1 MTEFPSVRK
10 VRIFVASPS
19 DMSDERER
27 VDKVVTRLNRS
38 TARQLGLVL
47 EFTDWSSYV
56 RPSMGDR
63 PEAVILDQL
72 GVDTWDVFIGLL
84 WLKFGTPPGAEDP
97 VTRLPFGGG
106 TQEEFTLAYRSWRRT
121 KRPSIMMY
129 RCERVPAN
137 LRDINGSQLHQVEAF
152 FNEFEPENT
161 TPGLYQTF
169 REAEELEEHLYSHL
183 SALLFDKM
191 KAPPLIVDTT
201 GVKGVLVTGQ
211 AYEVVALSV
220 DIVKHSE
227 MVRTHGVEKVR
238 PLLKWFQQAAFRYCL
253 PPDWAKVIWTPDGGI
268 FVTSGEKMYDRAVM
282 AGIRLL
288 KDVELYNLD
297 PANTIKFRIR
307 TAASD
312 GPLVWEED
320 PAQISADVL
329 NFTKHLE
336 GSGTEPDGFSI
347 TDTVY
352 RCLHESLKREFILR
366 PRFEERRILGY
377 RIPGAAEPLP
387 KRAIPGLVAQ
397 ASEELKA
404 LATRSVQEAT
414 AGVDTVYS
422 QLEEFSRHFMPVDDR
437 WSDRYLKEI
446 DGWTEA
452 LLDAEKAFWLSVQA
466 KCAAEAA
473 SADQI
478 AWRNVADIIGSKRA
492 GAVVPLAEVKAHMQI
507 ALRRTAKPGT
517 VALPVPAPTE
527 KNIETIAGLRLTAE
541 QTKKIRA
548 LIDADNLQEEM
559 ALAELLA
566 TEREALIAAVSSDTL
581 GDLRQPL
588 LNRLWALSDLILID
602 ELQDTRDGLFAA
614 LLRNPI
620 TQVRYGALMRI
631 LRSSKPPEEAFA
643 QLQFTSKGL
652 PFTTSDLHVVWR
664 SAIVGVASPDKLI
677 LSLWKI
683 PVDILW
689 RTIAS
694 QKIRVSSLYAVAQR
708 FKVERDDVR
717 KIFFD
722 CVHGRLMREVQ
733 TNGREFAFIGKLLSI
748 FFADPL
754 FVQSPYFERL
764 DDLLLNLRRS
774 PSSATVGVELFDSIA
789 AKLKRIRED
798 TGNPQATIPAGI
810 ESLPLPVQRHLASE
824 GMYIDSFVMHTN
836 VRIAKETERFV
847 TMANVQRIIG
857 YRQINEQLLHSLLS
871 KKEFFVRLS
880 TLMVALQHPKCTV
893 SFAQTNLPRLNT
905 IAQKRIATDPNAN
918 SAVREIAA
926 RLLKRR

>member
-10 VRIFVASPS
+10 VRIFVASPT
-19 DMSDERER
+19 DMSAERER
-27 VDKVVTRLNRS
+27 VSKVVTRLNRS
-38 TARQLGLVL
+38 TARELGLVL
-47 EFTDWSSYV
+47 EFTDWSTHV
-56 RPSMGDR
+56 RPNMADR
-63 PEAVILDQL
+63 PEAVILEQL

-84 WLKFGTPPGAEDP
+84 WLKFGSPPGAEDP
-97 VTRLPFGGG
+97 VTRLPYGSG
-106 TQEEFTLAYRSWRRT
+106 TQEEFTLAYRSWRST

-137 LRDINGSQLHQVEAF
+137 LREIKATQLQQVEAF
-152 FNEFEPENT
+152 FSEFEAENA

-169 REAEELEEHLYSHL
+169 REAEELEEHLYNHL
-183 SALLFDKM
+183 SALLFEKT

-201 GVKGVLVTGQ
+201 GVKGIFVTSQ
-211 AYEVVALSV
+211 PYEVVALSV

-227 MVRTHGVEKVR
+227 MVRSHGVEKTR
-238 PLLKWFQQAAFRYCL
+238 PVLKWLQQVAFRYCSA
-253 PPDWAKVIWTPDGGI
+253 PDWAKVIWTPDGGI
-268 FVTSGEKMYDRAVM
+268 FVTSGATMHDRAVM
-282 AGIRLL
+282 AGIHIL
-288 KDVELYNLD
+288 KDVELYNLN
-297 PANTIKFRIR
+297 PANDIKFRIR
-307 TAASD
+307 AAASD
-312 GPLVWEED
+312 GPLVWEEN
-320 PAQISADVL
+320 PAEISADVL

-336 GSGTEPDGFSI
+336 GSGTEPNGFSI

-377 RIPGAAEPLP
+377 RTQGAGEPLP
-387 KRAIPGLVAQ
+387 KRAIPSLVAQ

-414 AGVDTVYS
+414 AVVDTVYS
-422 QLEEFSRHFMPVDDR
+422 QLEEFSRHFLPLDDR
-437 WSDRYLKEI
+437 WSDHYIKEI
-446 DGWTEA
+446 DDWAET
-452 LLDAEKAFWLSVQA
+452 LLDAEKAFWVSVQA
-466 KCAAEAA
+466 KCAPEAA
-473 SADQI
+473 GEHG

-492 GAVVPLAEVKAHMQI
+492 GAVVPLAEIKAHTQI

-517 VALPVPAPTE
+517 VAQPAPAPIE
-527 KNIETIAGLRLTAE
+527 KNIETIAGLRITAE
-541 QTKKIRA
+541 QAHKIRA
-548 LIDADNLQEEM
+548 LVHADELQEEM

-566 TEREALIAAVSSDTL
+566 TEREALIAGVSSDTL
-581 GDLRQPL
+581 GELRESL

-602 ELQDTRDGLFAA
+602 ELQDSRDGLFAA
-614 LLRNPI
+614 LLKNPV
-620 TQVRYGALMRI
+620 TRVRYGALMRI
-631 LRSSKPPEEAFA
+631 LRSAKPPAEAFA
-643 QLQFTSKGL
+643 RSQFTSKGL

-664 SAIVGVASPDKLI
+664 SAIVGVANPDKLI
-677 LSLWKI
+677 LALWKV
-683 PVDILW
+683 PVDVLW

-717 KIFFD
+717 KLFFD
-722 CVHGRLMREVQ
+722 CIHGRLMREVQ

-764 DDLLLNLRRS
+764 DDLLLNLRQS
-774 PSSATVGVELFDSIA
+774 PSNATVGVELFDSIA
-789 AKLKRIRED
+789 AKLKQVRED
-798 TGNPQATIPAGI
+798 RGNPQATIPAGI

-847 TMANVQRIIG
+847 TMANVERIIG
-857 YRQINEQLLHSLLS
+857 YRQINEHLLHSLLS
-871 KKEFFVRLS
+871 KKEFFVRPS
-880 TLMVALQHPKCTV
+880 TLMVALRHPKCTL
-893 SFAQTNLPRLNT
+893 SFAHVHLPRLNA
-905 IAQKRIATDPNAN
+905 IALKRIAADTNAN
-918 SAVREIAA
+918 SAVRETVA

>member
-19 DMSDERER
+19 DMSPERER
-27 VDKVVTRLNRS
+27 VGKVVTRLNRS
-38 TARQLGLVL
+38 TARELGLVL
-47 EFTDWSSYV
+47 EFTDWSTYV

-63 PEAVILDQL
+63 PESVILEQI

-84 WLKFGTPPGAEDP
+84 WLKFGSPPGAEDP
-97 VTRLPFGGG
+97 VTRMPYAGG
-106 TQEEFTLAYRSWRRT
+106 TQEEFALAYRSWQST

-129 RCERVPAN
+129 RCERVPKT
-137 LRDINGSQLHQVEAF
+137 LREIKGSQLELIDAF
-152 FNEFEPENT
+152 FSEFEAENA
-161 TPGLYQTF
+161 TPGLYQPF
-169 REAEELEEHLYSHL
+169 LEAEELEDHLYSHL
-183 SALLFDKM
+183 SALLFEKM
-191 KAPPLIVDTT
+191 KAPPLIVDTA
-201 GVKGVLVTGQ
+201 GVKGVFVTGQ
-211 AYEVVALSV
+211 PYEVVALSV

-227 MVRTHGVEKVR
+227 MVRSHGVEKTR
-238 PLLKWFQQAAFRYCL
+238 PLLKWLQQVAFRYCS
-253 PPDWAKVIWTPDGGI
+253 PTDWAKVIWTPDGGI
-268 FVTSGEKMYDRAVM
+268 FVTSGAKMHDRAVM
-282 AGIRLL
+282 AGIRIL

-297 PANTIKFRIR
+297 PANEIKFRIR
-307 TAASD
+307 AAASD
-312 GPLVWEED
+312 GPLVWDEN
-320 PAQISADVL
+320 PAEISADVL

-336 GSGTEPDGFSI
+336 GSGTEPNGFSI

-377 RIPGAAEPLP
+377 RVPGGGELP

-397 ASEELKA
+397 ASEELKL

-422 QLEEFSRHFMPVDDR
+422 QLEEFSRHFLPLDDR
-437 WSDRYLKEI
+437 WSDHYLKEI
-446 DGWTEA
+446 DGWAET
-452 LLDAEKAFWLSVQA
+452 LLDAEKAFWVSIQA
-466 KCAAEAA
+466 KCAEAA
-473 SADQI
+473 GDHG

-492 GAVVPLAEVKAHMQI
+492 GAVVPLAEIKAHTQI
-507 ALRRTAKPGT
+507 GLRRTAKPGSI
-517 VALPVPAPTE
+517 ALPVPAPTE
-527 KNIETIAGLRLTAE
+527 KNIETIAGLRITAE
-541 QTKKIRA
+541 QAKKIHT
-548 LIDADNLQEEM
+548 LIDADDLQEEM

-581 GDLRQPL
+581 GNLREPL

-602 ELQDTRDGLFAA
+602 ELQDSRDGLFAA

-643 QLQFTSKGL
+643 RSQFTGKGL
-652 PFTTSDLHVVWR
+652 SFTTSDLHVVWR
-664 SAIVGVASPDKLI
+664 SAIVGIANPDKLI
-677 LSLWKI
+677 LALWKI
-683 PVDILW
+683 PVDVLW

-722 CVHGRLMREVQ
+722 CIHGRLMREVQ
-733 TNGREFAFIGKLLSI
+733 TNGREFAFVGKLLSI

-789 AKLKRIRED
+789 SQLKRIRED
-798 TGNPQATIPAGI
+798 KGNPQATIPAGI

-824 GMYIDSFVMHTN
+824 GLYIDSFVMHPN

-857 YRQINEQLLHSLLS
+857 YRQINEQVLHSLLS
-871 KKEFFVRLS
+871 KKEFFVRPL

-893 SFAQTNLPRLNT
+893 SFAHTHLPRLN
-905 IAQKRIATDPNAN
+905 AVVLKRIVADTNAN
-918 SAVREIAA
+918 SAIREIAA
-926 RLLKRR
+926 RLLKKR